1 MNNHKIILPSIAVV
15 TVVTMFVVWSLLPSL
30 VVPSST
36 ITQKAMAENATTTNT
51 KIPTNTNITL
61 GNPIFTEHDK
71 TTSRQGAVI
80 NGSQGFK
87 ASFAGSGMIKDIHF
101 TDTGTA
107 LIILRP
113 NGYSDILGKAVITTI
128 DGSEKGSYTFNSI
141 GHADANGTI
150 RDNGALFFHTNS
162 TGKLAIVNNL
172 VVVFK
177 DQVDKAGN
185 GVTVG
190 WEWNR

>member
-1 MNNHKIILPSIAVV
+1 MNNHKIILSSIAVV
-15 TVVTMFVVWSLLPSL
+15 TIFVVWSLLLPSL

-36 ITQKAMAENATTTNT
+36 IIQKAMAENATTTNT
-51 KIPTNTNITL
+51 TIPTNTNITL

-71 TTSRQGAVI
+71 TTSRQGAII

-87 ASFAGSGMIKDIHF
+87 ASFAGSGMIKDINF

-107 LIILRP
+107 LIVLRP

-128 DGSEKGSYTFNSI
+128 DGTEKGSYTFNSI

-150 RDNGALFFHTNS
+150 RDNGSLFFHTNS

-172 VVVFK
+172 VVIFK
-177 DQVDKAGN
+177 DQIDKAGN
-185 GVTVG
+185 GMTVG
-190 WEWNR
+190 WE

>member
-1 MNNHKIILPSIAVV
+1 MNNHKIILSSIAVV
-15 TVVTMFVVWSLLPSL
+15 TIFVVWSLLLPSL

-36 ITQKAMAENATTTNT
+36 IIQKAMAENATTNT
-51 KIPTNTNITL
+51 TIPTNTNITL
-61 GNPIFTEHDK
+61 GNPIFIEHDK
-71 TTSRQGAVI
+71 TTNRQGAII

-87 ASFAGSGMIKDIHF
+87 ASFAGSGMIKGINF

-107 LIILRP
+107 LIVLRP

-128 DGSEKGSYTFNSI
+128 DGTEKGSYTFKSI

-162 TGKLAIVNNL
+162 TSKLAIVNNL
-172 VVVFK
+172 VVIFK
-177 DQVDKAGN
+177 DQIDKAGN
-185 GVTVG
+185 GMTIG
-190 WEWNR
+190 WEWKR

>member
-15 TVVTMFVVWSLLPSL
+15 TMFVVWSLLLPSL

-36 ITQKAMAENATTTNT
+36 IIQKAMAENTTTNT
-51 KIPTNTNITL
+51 TIPTNTNITL
-61 GNPIFTEHDK
+61 GNPIFIEHDK
-71 TTSRQGAVI
+71 TTSRQGAII

-87 ASFAGSGMIKDIHF
+87 ASFAGSGMIKGINF

-107 LIILRP
+107 LIVLRP

-128 DGSEKGSYTFNSI
+128 DGTEKGSYTFKSI
-141 GHADANGTI
+141 GHAGANGTI

-162 TGKLAIVNNL
+162 TSKLAIVNNL
-172 VVVFK
+172 VVIFK
-177 DQVDKAGN
+177 DQIDKAGN
-185 GVTVG
+185 GMTIG
-190 WEWNR
+190 WEWKR

>member
-1 MNNHKIILPSIAVV
+1 MNNHKIILPSIV
-15 TVVTMFVVWSLLPSL
+15 VVTMFVVWSLLLPSL

-36 ITQKAMAENATTTNT
+36 IIQKAMAENATTTNT
-51 KIPTNTNITL
+51 TIPTNTNITL
-61 GNPIFTEHDK
+61 GNPIFIEHDK

-87 ASFAGSGMIKDIHF
+87 ASFAGSGMIKGINF

-107 LIILRP
+107 LIVLRP

-128 DGSEKGSYTFNSI
+128 DGTEKGSYTFKSI

-162 TGKLAIVNNL
+162 TSKLAIVNNL
-172 VVVFK
+172 VVIFK
-177 DQVDKAGN
+177 DQIDKAGN
-185 GVTVG
+185 GMTIG
-190 WEWNR
+190 WEWKR

>member
-15 TVVTMFVVWSLLPSL
+15 TMFVVWSLLLPSL

-36 ITQKAMAENATTTNT
+36 IIQIAMAENATTNT
-51 KIPTNTNITL
+51 TIPTNTNITL
-61 GNPIFTEHDK
+61 GNPIFIEHDK
-71 TTSRQGAVI
+71 TTSRQGAII

-87 ASFAGSGMIKDIHF
+87 ASFAGSGMIKGINF

-107 LIILRP
+107 LIVLRP

-128 DGSEKGSYTFNSI
+128 DGTEKGSYTFKSI

-150 RDNGALFFHTNS
+150 RDNGSLFFHTNS
-162 TGKLAIVNNL
+162 TSKLAIVNNL
-172 VVVFK
+172 VVIFK
-177 DQVDKAGN
+177 DQIDKAGN
-185 GVTVG
+185 GMTIG
-190 WEWNR
+190 WEWKR

>member
-1 MNNHKIILPSIAVV
+1 MNTLRIIVPSIAVV
-15 TVVTMFVVWSLLPSL
+15 TIFVVWSLFLPSL

-36 ITQKAMAENATTTNT
+36 IIQKAMAENATTTNT
-51 KIPTNTNITL
+51 TIPTNTNITL
-61 GNPIFTEHDK
+61 GNPIFIEHDK
-71 TTSRQGAVI
+71 TTSRQGAII

-87 ASFAGSGMIKDIHF
+87 ASFAGSGMIKGINF

-107 LIILRP
+107 LIVLRP

-128 DGSEKGSYTFNSI
+128 DGTEKGSYTFKSI

-162 TGKLAIVNNL
+162 TSKLAIVNNL
-172 VVVFK
+172 VVIFK
-177 DQVDKAGN
+177 DQIDKAGN
-185 GVTVG
+185 GMTIG
-190 WEWNR
+190 WEWKR

>member
-1 MNNHKIILPSIAVV
+1 MNDPKIIAPSIAVV
-15 TVVTMFVVWSLLPSL
+15 TLFVVWSLLLSSL
-30 VVPSST
+30 VVASSN
-36 ITQKAMAENATTTNT
+36 IIQKAMAAANST
-51 KIPTNTNITL
+51 IPTNTNITL
-61 GNPIFTEHDK
+61 GNPIFIEHDK
-71 TTSRQGAVI
+71 NTSRQGVVI

-87 ASFAGSGMIKDIHF
+87 SSFAGSGMVKGINF

-107 LIILRP
+107 LIVLRP

-128 DGSEKGSYTFNSI
+128 DGSEKGSYTFKSI

-172 VVVFK
+172 VVIFK
-177 DQVDKAGN
+177 DQIYKAG
-185 GVTVG
+185 GITVG
-190 WEWNR
+190 WEWKR

>member
-1 MNNHKIILPSIAVV
+1 MKNHKIILPSIAAM
-15 TVVTMFVVWSLLPSL
+15 TIFVVWSLSPRL
-30 VVPSST
+30 VDPSS
-36 ITQKAMAENATTTNT
+36 IIIQKAMAENATINTT
-51 KIPTNTNITL
+51 IPTNTYITL
-61 GNPIFTEHDK
+61 ENPIFIEHDK
-71 TTSRQGAVI
+71 TTSRQGVVI

-87 ASFAGSGMIKDIHF
+87 ASFAGSGMIKGINF

-107 LIILRP
+107 LILLRP
-113 NGYSDILGKAVITTI
+113 NGYSYILGKAVITTI
-128 DGSEKGSYTFNSI
+128 DGSEQGSYTLYSI
-141 GHADANGTI
+141 GHADVNGTI
-150 RDNGALFFHTNS
+150 RDNGAAFFHTNS
-162 TGKLAIVNNL
+162 TGKLDVVNNL

>member
-1 MNNHKIILPSIAVV
+1 MKNHKIILPSIAVV
-15 TVVTMFVVWSLLPSL
+15 TTMFVVWSLLLPSL

-36 ITQKAMAENATTTNT
+36 IIQKAMAENATTTNT
-51 KIPTNTNITL
+51 TIPTNTNITL
-61 GNPIFTEHDK
+61 GNPIFIEHDK
-71 TTSRQGAVI
+71 TTSRHGAII

-87 ASFAGSGMIKDIHF
+87 ASFAGSGMIKGINF

-107 LIILRP
+107 LIVLRP

-128 DGSEKGSYTFNSI
+128 DGTEKGSYTFKSI

-162 TGKLAIVNNL
+162 TSKLAIVNNL
-172 VVVFK
+172 VVIFK
-177 DQVDKAGN
+177 DQIDKAGN
-185 GVTVG
+185 GMTIG
-190 WEWNR
+190 WEWKR

>member
-15 TVVTMFVVWSLLPSL
+15 TMFVVWSLLLPNL

-36 ITQKAMAENATTTNT
+36 IIQKAMAENATTTDT
-51 KIPTNTNITL
+51 TIPTNTNITL

-71 TTSRQGAVI
+71 TTGRQGVVI

-87 ASFAGSGMIKDIHF
+87 ASFAGSGMVKGINF

-107 LIILRP
+107 LIVLRP
-113 NGYSDILGKAVITTI
+113 NGYSDIIGKAVITTI
-128 DGSEKGSYTFNSI
+128 DGNEKGSYTFRSI

-162 TGKLAIVNNL
+162 TGKLTIVNNL
-172 VVVFK
+172 VVIFK
-177 DQVDKAGN
+177 DQIDKAGN
-185 GVTVG
+185 GMTVG
-190 WEWNR
+190 WEWKR

>member
-1 MNNHKIILPSIAVV
+1 MKNHKIILPSIAAM
-15 TVVTMFVVWSLLPSL
+15 TIFVVWSLSPRL
-30 VVPSST
+30 VDPSST
-36 ITQKAMAENATTTNT
+36 IIQKAMAENATINTT
-51 KIPTNTNITL
+51 IPTNTNITL
-61 GNPIFTEHDK
+61 GNPIFIEHDK
-71 TTSRQGAVI
+71 TTSRQGVVI

-87 ASFAGSGMIKDIHF
+87 ASFAGSGMIKGINF

-107 LIILRP
+107 LIVLRP
-113 NGYSDILGKAVITTI
+113 NGYSYILGKADITTI
-128 DGSEKGSYTFNSI
+128 DGSEQGSYTLYSI
-141 GHADANGTI
+141 GYADANGTI
-150 RDNGALFFHTNS
+150 RDNGAAFFHTNS
-162 TGKLAIVNNL
+162 TGKLDVVNNL

>member
-15 TVVTMFVVWSLLPSL
+15 TMFVVWSLLLPSL

-36 ITQKAMAENATTTNT
+36 ITQKAMAENATTNT
-51 KIPTNTNITL
+51 TIPTNTNITL

-87 ASFAGSGMIKDIHF
+87 ASFAGSGMIKGIHF

-107 LIILRP
+107 LIVLRP

-141 GHADANGTI
+141 GHADVNGTI

-172 VVVFK
+172 VVIFK
-177 DQVDKAGN
+177 DQIDKAGN
-185 GVTVG
+185 GMTVG
-190 WEWNR
+190 WE